1 MCVAYY
7 VLDLGGASCLT
18 YRDGDCINDELEER
32 SSSCSAGGGLAGDPG
47 SRLPQDCVVQG
58 AGGCRMVSAIHC
70 LFERRCR
77 QLVQRQNAHVH
88 VSCI

>member
-18 YRDGDCINDELEER
+18 YRDGDCIDNELEER

-58 AGGCRMVSAIHC
+58 AGGCRMVGHLV
-70 LFERRCR
+70 LFILLSWKDVAVNNRI
-77 QLVQRQNAHVH
+77 LLHVQR
-88 VSCI
+88 